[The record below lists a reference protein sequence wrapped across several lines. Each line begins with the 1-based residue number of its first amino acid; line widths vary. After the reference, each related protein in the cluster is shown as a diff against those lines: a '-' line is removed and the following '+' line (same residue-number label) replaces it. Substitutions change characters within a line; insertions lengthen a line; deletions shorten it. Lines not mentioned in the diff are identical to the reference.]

1 MVKPTPSRFNPDL
14 LARESTVYSVN
25 LPLRQFGRLREML
38 LEDDGEMQATFRFSR
53 RKKTVHIA
61 GNLKASLSLQC
72 QRCLEP
78 MQHEVDETFELVFA
92 KSLDAANAMPD
103 GMDPVVLDEH
113 GQIHVVD
120 LFEDE
125 LILHLPSVAKHAQ
138 IDVCEASEYMINA
151 DRAASV
157 NAEGNDQHDDSK
169 QEDKDKLASM
179 KNGAESDTE
188 SGAKNGKNGRNE
200 RDGSSAEGDKPK
212 PFDVLKNLDLH

>member
-25 LPLRQFGRLREML
+25 LPLAQFGRLREL
-38 LEDDGEMQATFRFSR
+38 LLNDEGEMHATFRFSR
-53 RKKTVHIA
+53 RKNTVLIA
-61 GNLKASLSLQC
+61 GSLKTSFNMQC

-78 MQHEVDETFELVFA
+78 MQHAVDEPFELVFA
-92 KSLDAANAMPD
+92 KSLDAANAMPE

-125 LILHLPSVAKHAQ
+125 LILHLPTVAKHAQ
-138 IDVCEASEYMINA
+138 MDACHASEHMISA
-151 DRAASV
+151 SQVMTDRVGA
-157 NAEGNDQHDDSK
+157 NGNIPQDGSEQDDRDKDDRDK
-169 QEDKDKLASM
+169 QEQA
-179 KNGAESDTE
+179 T
-188 SGAKNGKNGRNE
+188 
-200 RDGSSAEGDKPK
+200 DKPK